1 MTSQDWHDLFPYF
14 TASGSEADRDI
25 ARAVREISLP
35 KGATAF
41 RQGDACGH
49 YLLVIQGC
57 IRVIARS
64 ESGREIVLYRVRR
77 GGSCVLTTACLLSQ
91 GRYPA
96 EGIAETA
103 VRALALPAAAF
114 ERGLDSSPAFRR
126 FVFAAY
132 GQRLAEVIRRI
143 EELRF
148 GNLRNRLARHL
159 LARAPE
165 GHLHATHADLA
176 AELGSARE
184 VISRQLK
191 ELEQQGLIRLGRG
204 HILLHDPAGLKTLAE
219 EDV

>member
-1 MTSQDWHDLFPYF
+1 MGEDWRELFPYF
-14 TASGSEADRDI
+14 TETGDPDHAIVS
-25 ARAVREISLP
+25 AVREIALP
-35 KGATAF
+35 EGAVAF

-49 YLLVIQGC
+49 YLLVVEGS

-96 EGIAETA
+96 EGIAETD
-103 VRALALPAAAF
+103 VRALALPAATF
-114 ERGLDSSPAFRR
+114 ERGLDASPAFRR
-126 FVFAAY
+126 FVFSAY
-132 GQRLAEVIRRI
+132 GQRLAEIIRRV

-148 GNLRNRLARHL
+148 GSIQNRLARHL
-159 LARAPE
+159 LEYTRH
-165 GHLHATHADLA
+165 GRLDTTHADLA
-176 AELGSARE
+176 TELGSARE
-184 VISRQLK
+184 VVSRQLK

-219 EDV
+219 QDV